1 MSHNLS
7 EQNNNILFMS
17 AVQRCSFLRAR
28 VEELHAQDKKWTY
41 KHIGDLSGL
50 TESTVRHIVTDPE
63 YDTRVSSLRDLCRV
77 LGENFGQDVVYQD
90 HPDTIALV
98 KAKDE
103 EIRQLTEAVARLTET
118 VHRLR
123 ENIDFH
129 VEEAKMKTAVIK
141 DMLEAKQKV

>member
-1 MSHNLS
+1 MNYQNPA
-7 EQNNNILFMS
+7 QNNNILFMS
-17 AVQRCSFLRAR
+17 AVQRCEYLHAR
-28 VEELHAQDKKWTY
+28 VEELHALDKKWTY
-41 KHIGDLSGL
+41 KHIADLSGL

-98 KAKDE
+98 NAKNE
-103 EIRQLTEAVARLTET
+103 EIRQLAESIERLTET

-123 ENIDFH
+123 ANIDFH
-129 VEEAKMKTAVIK
+129 IKEAEMKTKVIEK
-141 DMLEAKQKV
+141 LLSI